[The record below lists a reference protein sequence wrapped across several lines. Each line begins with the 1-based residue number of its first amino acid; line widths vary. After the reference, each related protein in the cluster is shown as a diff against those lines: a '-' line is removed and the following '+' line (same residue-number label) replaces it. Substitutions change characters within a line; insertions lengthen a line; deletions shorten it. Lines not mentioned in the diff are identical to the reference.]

1 MHTTYLHLQNP
12 TLPTHP
18 HPHQRYHHPH
28 HRLLPVPSTGIITI
42 TVLLLLLTFYHF
54 LFTNLNSFPPRII
67 HHPEHQ
73 HQHQRQHQRRHHQ
86 SLLQPRDYTP
96 PPSSKPRC
104 PYLYFIE
111 TYFKHKYNEDKDEP
125 TKTTTSFPC
134 HSPTQTPTV
143 QYSPLLSS
151 SSSDNHSLSDINTS
165 LLYPPSIASNPASS
179 FFSTYNIP
187 STLITT
193 TTTYKPTTSTSSPPR
208 GAPRP
213 KPPAPSPSPSPSQTS
228 SQPRS
233 PPEHQI
239 LKESTFLTTLAFLS
253 TLLLISLNIFIC
265 TFLYQRHKLLR
276 NNNNRADNNNTPN
289 DGDNSNEA
297 DDNDD
302 DDDDGKYG
310 NITIQLDPED
320 PEVFNPPNGTGNNN
334 NNNNPGQ
341 ENWEIIHL
349 GPFYYPQQTRPHT
362 HSSCF

>member
-1 MHTTYLHLQNP
+1 MHTAYLHLQNP

-18 HPHQRYHHPH
+18 HPHQQYHHPH

-54 LFTNLNSFPPRII
+54 LFTNLNSFP
-67 HHPEHQ
+67 
-73 HQHQRQHQRRHHQ
+73 QHQRRHHQ

-96 PPSSKPRC
+96 PPSSKLRC

-125 TKTTTSFPC
+125 TKTTNSFPC
-134 HSPTQTPTV
+134 HSSTLIPTV
-143 QYSPLLSS
+143 QYSPSS
-151 SSSDNHSLSDINTS
+151 SSSSSSSLDNHSLSDINTS
-165 LLYPPSIASNPASS
+165 LLYPPSITGNPASS
-179 FFSTYNIP
+179 FLSHYNIP
-187 STLITT
+187 STLIT
-193 TTTYKPTTSTSSPPR
+193 TTTYKPTTSTSSPLWAP
-208 GAPRP
+208 PRP
-213 KPPAPSPSPSPSQTS
+213 KPPAPSLSPSPSQTP

-233 PPEHQI
+233 PPEPQI
-239 LKESTFLTTLAFLS
+239 LKESTFLTTLTILS

-289 DGDNSNEA
+289 NGGNSNEA

-320 PEVFNPPNGTGNNN
+320 PEVFNPPNGTSNNN

-349 GPFYYPQQTRPHT
+349 GPFDYPQQTQPRNH
-362 HSSCF
+362 CQLF